1 MPARNEFGN
10 KTKKKK
16 GRAPSHQNKFAFKH
30 NPSSKKTEK
39 ILSMP
44 NIHVCQRCYDKIEW
58 RKKYRKYKPRTQ
70 PGKCNECP
78 KRNVKAAYHTICTD
92 CTTGSAKAKE
102 VIRKSREESPEL
114 DETTAVL
121 RACAVC
127 VKEIA
132 LPDPPGDDDDDDRDY
147 VDAMSRLNLR
157 QKRALERKA
166 AKEQL
171 EREREKKSKGRDD
184 SDNDDHDNDD
194 DDDDNEET
202 RGRGP
207 LDASAED
214 VSADE
219 DNNSPDYG
227 DDDDDPFLKAIGGA
241 DKLLTGEAYQRKLLE
256 QQEEKQQ

>member
-1 MPARNEFGN
+1 MPARNEYGN

-16 GRAPSHQNKFAFKH
+16 GRAPTHQNKFAFKH

-39 ILSMP
+39 ILSTL
-44 NIHVCQRCYDKIEW
+44 NAHVCQRCHDKIEW

-92 CTTGSAKAKE
+92 CTTKSEKAKAL
-102 VIRKSREESPEL
+102 IRKAREESPEL
-114 DETTAVL
+114 DENNTVL

-132 LPDPPGDDDDDDRDY
+132 LPDPPEDDDDRDY

-157 QKRALERKA
+157 QKRALERKI

-171 EREREKKSKGRDD
+171 EVEKEKKSMDR
-184 SDNDDHDNDD
+184 
-194 DDDDNEET
+194 DDDNDNESENE
-202 RGRGP
+202 GP
-207 LDASAED
+207 RRPSGSSAQEASA
-214 VSADE
+214 AD
-219 DNNSPDYG
+219 DDGNSPDYG

-241 DKLLTGEAYQRKLLE
+241 DKLLTGEAYQRKLL
-256 QQEEKQQ
+256 QQLEKDQQ